1 MKFRLRECS
10 DPSEFGI
17 LMGLASPRQPVTAPF
32 NSSNHCGKMPCANS
46 YFPQF
51 SLENLKEMQNI
62 DLQPWQRDK
71 ETVAQGCRPV
81 IYVLN
86 VTESFAY
93 NFKGE

>member
-10 DPSEFGI
+10 DPSEVGI

-51 SLENLKEMQNI
+51 SSENLKEMQKI
-62 DLQPWQRDK
+62 DFQPWQRDR

-81 IYVLN
+81 IYVSN
-86 VTESFAY
+86 VTECFAY